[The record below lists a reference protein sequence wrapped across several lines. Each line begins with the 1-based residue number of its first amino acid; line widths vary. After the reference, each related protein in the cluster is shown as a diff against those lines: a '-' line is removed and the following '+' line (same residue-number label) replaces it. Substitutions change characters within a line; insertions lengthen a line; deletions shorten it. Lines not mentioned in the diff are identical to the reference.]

1 MNLHKRLQDA
11 LDHDWTWEVGGRYD
25 RYYIDQYDLR
35 DGGSKATYST
45 ITVSDAFTSRQ
56 QAERIAQTVNQAYLE
71 GVRRGRAEI
80 LKSLWTRYEEYCAE
94 GGSFNIEEFINDFS
108 ERIEK

>member
-56 QAERIAQTVNQAYLE
+56 KAERIAQTVNKAYLE
-71 GVRRGRAEI
+71 GLLRGRAEM
-80 LKSLWTRYEEYCAE
+80 LEALTEEMRTEDEVDIDKFLA
-94 GGSFNIEEFINDFS
+94 DFA